1 MHGCQIVFGSS
12 RSASSCSL
20 PCWGSLQACCSVPRP
35 CGRGIPAAAGK
46 KVLAPTRLTTLPRDI
61 KVRRGFRCRGK
72 KQLSTLSH
80 SICPRYYPSAFLP
93 HSFSSRQDRE
103 G

>member
-1 MHGCQIVFGSS
+1 MHGCQIAFGSS

-72 KQLSTLSH
+72 KQRSPLSQLFALG
-80 SICPRYYPSAFLP
+80 INLLLFLLI
-93 HSFSSRQDRE
+93 HFLHDRI
-103 G
+103 